1 MATREDETVSTVII
15 NVDDDEVAKD
25 PGAPPSSSGMLAAS
39 SSTRLGKRTAP
50 VYNKVRGSK
59 KAALELLRNPA
70 KRKAA
75 MEAYRRD
82 KRSAGDT
89 SCFNLATWEEY
100 HKEWYDAEPG
110 LNPPAFPLT
119 PEHIEAVGCVMKG
132 SDYRSTYNYLN
143 AAKRH
148 HQRLG
153 FQWDDR
159 LELAGREFTMSTQR
173 GLGPAR
179 QSEPLAFERLI
190 KTDIGDAPLNSSGPV
205 GPKNAM
211 VLFTYFLVR
220 GVEGPWLEYLT

>member
-1 MATREDETVSTVII
+1 MNEEEDKSRCSVIV
-15 NVDDDEVAKD
+15 NLDDDEVAED
-25 PGAPPSSSGMLAAS
+25 PGAAPSSSGGLAAS
-39 SSTRLGKRTAP
+39 SSTGPGNNTAP

-59 KAALELLRNPA
+59 KAARELLRDPA

-75 MEAYRRD
+75 LESYRRD

-110 LNPPAFPLT
+110 ANPPAFPLT
-119 PEHIEAVGCVMKG
+119 PDHIEAVGCVLKG

-179 QSEPLAFERLI
+179 QSEPLAFERLVNMEM
-190 KTDIGDAPLNSSGPV
+190 GQEPLNVGGPRR
-205 GPKNAM
+205 P
-211 VLFTYFLVR
+211 
-220 GVEGPWLEYLT
+220 